1 MGLVFGCSAAMQ
13 ELRCT
18 NIVPCDD
25 ILCQILW
32 ETLWILGNSADTLE
46 RRCTLFFVEIYILTH
61 HISNPST
68 MPTRKSSPGCRHTR
82 QRGFTL
88 IEICMTL
95 FILVVGLLPIVGLL
109 LTARHLD
116 QQAQVQGIAYH
127 AAWDELETLRAQV
140 AGNRLLTTQSS
151 FPIADT
157 ITQSYP
163 VEQLTGTYSVTSV
176 PGLGD
181 STHGVQQI
189 AVQVSW
195 NNSSAAG
202 TPASSE
208 RISTYLSTGA
218 GQ

>member
-1 MGLVFGCSAAMQ
+1 MYLEVH
-13 ELRCT
+13 
-18 NIVPCDD
+18 
-25 ILCQILW
+25 ILLYHVSNTSVMSIRKFH
-32 ETLWILGNSADTLE
+32 LGV
-46 RRCTLFFVEIYILTH
+46 RRPH
-61 HISNPST
+61 
-68 MPTRKSSPGCRHTR
+68 

-88 IEICMTL
+88 IEICVTL

-140 AGNRLLTTQSS
+140 VGNRLLTTQSS

-163 VEQLTGTYSVTSV
+163 IEQLTGTYSVTTMT
-176 PGLGD
+176 GLGD
-181 STHGVQQI
+181 TTHMVQQI

-195 NNSSAAG
+195 KNSSAAG